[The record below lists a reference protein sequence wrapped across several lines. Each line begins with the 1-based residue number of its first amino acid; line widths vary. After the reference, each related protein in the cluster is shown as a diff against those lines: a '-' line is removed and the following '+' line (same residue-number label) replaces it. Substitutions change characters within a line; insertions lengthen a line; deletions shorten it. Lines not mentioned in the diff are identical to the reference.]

1 MITFLCLPSQTS
13 LGSWLDEKR
22 ADGKNPPS
30 ILSPKGRK
38 SSSAFLNSGH
48 GVGNG
53 LFTVNIK
60 KLKKIEFLRI
70 TCSMETKPQP
80 GRGQADLENEFKSR
94 PDFFWDVLLS

>member
-1 MITFLCLPSQTS
+1 MIFFSPFRKEVKRPGLCNNKFRVHDYFSLSPFLDLLLLV
-13 LGSWLDEKR
+13 LGLDEKR

-60 KLKKIEFLRI
+60 K
-70 TCSMETKPQP
+70 
-80 GRGQADLENEFKSR
+80 
-94 PDFFWDVLLS
+94 